1 MIRFGLHRGLTT
13 MLLRV
18 LTIKT
23 IYDNKELEEMSHAHV
38 VVAKIQKCGGR

>member
-1 MIRFGLHRGLTT
+1 
-13 MLLRV
+13 MLLRL

-23 IYDNKELEEMSHAHV
+23 IYDNKRLEEMSPAHV

>member
-1 MIRFGLHRGLTT
+1 MIRYRLYRGLTT

>member
-1 MIRFGLHRGLTT
+1 

-23 IYDNKELEEMSHAHV
+23 IYDKKELKEMSHARV